1 MEKLEK
7 VAMETKLP
15 KDLSKIKA
23 IAFKEYSGTEFCE
36 GGQPMEQNNYEC
48 LTSTCHCAT
57 Y

>member
-15 KDLSKIKA
+15 NDLSKIKA
-23 IAFKEYSGTEFCE
+23 IAFKKYSGAGVEY
-36 GGQPMEQNNYEC
+36 GQPMEQNNYEC
-48 LTSTCHCAT
+48 LMSTCHCAT